1 MLYKKNISY
10 CKEILNE
17 KLYLTNTSSLIHSF
31 YVQIFIL
38 EYIQI
43 ILLNPAYYLTYE
55 KHWLNIFRRKN
66 RHSPNVILSR
76 QDSPLSKG
84 YTVHELMSDDVRQE
98 HHRPR
103 GGAVGG
109 QAGEE
114 QVPYYSHIKAL

>member
-1 MLYKKNISY
+1 M
-10 CKEILNE
+10 
-17 KLYLTNTSSLIHSF
+17 YLTNTSSFIH
-31 YVQIFIL
+31 VQIFNL

-55 KHWLNIFRRKN
+55 KQWLKIFRMKN
-66 RHSPNVILSR
+66 RHSPNVILSSNR

-98 HHRPR
+98 HHRSR